1 MVALLGSCP
10 RAGEG
15 RGWRSLRGG
24 RRETARRSEETQGM
38 WTQSQ
43 EVWLVW
49 WRDGM
54 VSPEGFCL
62 LGQIR
67 NSSSAEDEE
76 GASDPHLLL
85 SVNP

>member
-1 MVALLGSCP
+1 
-10 RAGEG
+10 
-15 RGWRSLRGG
+15 
-24 RRETARRSEETQGM
+24 
-38 WTQSQ
+38 
-43 EVWLVW
+43 
-49 WRDGM
+49 M